1 MFNLVKKLTL
11 SLILFTNL
19 FSINDNLQTGI
30 QLFEAGELVKANDF
44 FEKFV
49 DKNPENPEGFYY
61 LGRISYRK
69 NDLKEAEKNF
79 KKAVELEP
87 NSSLY
92 HTWLGDTYGNRI
104 NNVSIFKKIGMAKNV
119 KKHYE
124 MALRLDKSNTK
135 ALNGLIIFYTEAP
148 GIVGG
153 SKDKAKEFA
162 TRLKD
167 LDEYMGYL
175 AFARIYQK
183 EKKYK
188 LAEEEYLA
196 AISDFPEKL
205 NVRFQLGY
213 FYQRQ
218 ELYSKAFDLFEEMVA
233 DSSDYLGALYQ
244 IGRTGV
250 LSGHNLD
257 RAEQVFK
264 EYLNYEPGQDNPSLA
279 SAHWRLGQLYEL
291 KNNKDL
297 AKLEYEA
304 ALTLEPDHEAAKK
317 ALKMLK

>member
-1 MFNLVKKLTL
+1 MLNLAKIFIL
-11 SLILFTNL
+11 SVILFTNL

-30 QLFEAGELVKANDF
+30 QLFEAGELGKALEY

-49 DKNPENPEGFYY
+49 GEYPENPEGFYY
-61 LGRISYRK
+61 LGRIYYRK

-79 KKAVELEP
+79 KKAAEIEP

-104 NNVSIFKKIGMAKNV
+104 NKVSFFKKMGMAKNI

-124 MALRLDKSNTK
+124 IALRLDESNTK

-153 SKDKAKEFA
+153 SKDKARELATELKE
-162 TRLKD
+162 
-167 LDEYMGYL
+167 LDKYMGYL

-188 LAEEEYLA
+188 LTEQEYIA
-196 AISDFPEKL
+196 AISEFPEKL
-205 NVRFQLGY
+205 NPRFQLGY
-213 FYQRQ
+213 FYQGQ
-218 ELYSKAFDLFEEMVA
+218 EQYSKAFELFEEMVA
-233 DSSDYLGALYQ
+233 DSSNNLGALYQ
-244 IGRTGV
+244 VGRTGV
-250 LSGHNLD
+250 LSGQNLD
-257 RAEQVFK
+257 RAEQAFK
-264 EYLNYEPGQDNPSLA
+264 EYLCCEPASNDPSLA
-279 SAHWRLGQLYEL
+279 SAHWRLGQLYEC
-291 KNNKDL
+291 KNRNDL

-317 ALKMLK
+317 ALKELK